1 MLAAV
6 EANKHLTAKHL
17 AISDLKKANITEAA
31 IPEGVNMIFHNVLAT
46 HGFMDSNVYTVD
58 GDSARK
64 YLTPGGSSATIQNN
78 MVTFTWRGGNKNSKG
93 FVKGGPFRTGSALD
107 LALKKAKRKLTAP
120 TPKPSQGKDVKPGF
134 AGTMMRGAGVKGG
147 K

>member
-1 MLAAV
+1 
-6 EANKHLTAKHL
+6 
-17 AISDLKKANITEAA
+17 
-31 IPEGVNMIFHNVLAT
+31 
-46 HGFMDSNVYTVD
+46 
-58 GDSARK
+58 
-64 YLTPGGSSATIQNN
+64 
-78 MVTFTWRGGNKNSKG
+78 
-93 FVKGGPFRTGSALD
+93 VKGGPFRTGSALD